1 MAFHGPLETMT
12 LSSKPKANDNVPG
25 EPTASRLNRLS
36 CAFPTIINTKDF
48 SLQGPDVQEL
58 ASCITPDWT
67 GSMDTQPQGVT
78 WSEQVKLWKARA
90 AGMPNVRF
98 EITHSNVDLDEVNGV
113 ATVWMEMEVMGMG
126 DVVLGAVNEVNWR
139 RVKDDK
145 WECFRTKGMRGSPR
159 PALSV

>member
-12 LSSKPKANDNVPG
+12 FSESDQNNNVPG
-25 EPTASRLNRLS
+25 ESTASRLNRLS

-48 SLQGPDVQEL
+48 DLRRPDVREL
-58 ASCITPDWT
+58 ASCISSDWS

-78 WSEQVKLWKARA
+78 WSQQLKLWKARA
-90 AGMPNVRF
+90 AEMPNVRF

-113 ATVWMEMEVMGMG
+113 ATVWMEMQVLGMG

-139 RVKDDK
+139 RIDNDK
-145 WECFRTKGMRGSPR
+145 WECFHTKGMRGSPG